1 MLHIRPAW
9 GDALVNRPPERR
21 EGERRSVMLDCRIDG
36 LSHRKLTR
44 LTDLSLTGGYVD
56 TDACYRPGDRI
67 ELSVVLD
74 GTAVTI
80 VGVVM
85 HAQVGTGFGFR
96 IDPDRSTEAALRRI
110 AEFLGDV

>member
-9 GDALVNRPPERR
+9 GDALVNQPPERR

-44 LTDLSLTGGYVD
+44 LTDLSLSGGYVD
-56 TDACYRPGDRI
+56 TDACYRPGDQI
-67 ELSVVLD
+67 ELAVVLD
-74 GTAVTI
+74 GTLVTI

-85 HAQVGTGFGFR
+85 HAQLGTGFGFR
-96 IDPDRSTEAALRRI
+96 IDPDRSTEAAQRRI